1 VKTFIANA
9 ESGVGKILPIRTWWA
24 ACKTTPRKK
33 GTFEELN
40 ATTIRPNSKL
50 MLKRGKS
57 KQTETK
63 VRNMKDICESLNLIN
78 SPFWVTSC

>member
-24 ACKTTPRKK
+24 ACKTTPPKK

-40 ATTIRPNSKL
+40 ATTITTNLKL
-50 MLKRGKS
+50 MLREGSQS
-57 KQTETK
+57 KQRQKSE
-63 VRNMKDICESLNLIN
+63 I
-78 SPFWVTSC
+78 